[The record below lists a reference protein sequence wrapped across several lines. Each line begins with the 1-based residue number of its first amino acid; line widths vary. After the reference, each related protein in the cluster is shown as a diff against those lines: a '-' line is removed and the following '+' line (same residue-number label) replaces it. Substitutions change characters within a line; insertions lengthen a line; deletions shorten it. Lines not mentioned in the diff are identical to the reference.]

1 MAEVHRHQ
9 QNIPDKLNEA
19 VEEKLEDSLYPTKT
33 SLINHLLTL
42 WCNNKIEDGYG
53 IKKD

>member
-1 MAEVHRHQ
+1 MADVHRHQ

-33 SLINHLLTL
+33 NLINHLLTL
-42 WCNNKIEDGYG
+42 WVNGKIEGDYG